1 MIAGTKILRCSGE
14 EKIFI
19 NHSLSIVMTKYFL
32 FLFLLHLSSIYLLK
46 AKPIETQHVTD
57 ANVFGHVI
65 DAETGEHIPFINLLI
80 EGTRIGTITDVTG
93 HYLLTNLPVGTHVLV
108 VQGLGYETT
117 RMPFTAVARQTIQ
130 VNIEVRPT
138 LLALDEI
145 IITASP
151 TASGFR
157 YQPNQRFVG
166 EDLQRRSEASFGEM
180 LNGESGVSMRSMGS
194 APARPVIRGL
204 DGDRILVLQNGE
216 RMGDISETSADHS
229 IALDPLAASR
239 VEVVRGPASL
249 LYGSSALGGVINLMT
264 TDIPD
269 DADPG
274 TSGILS
280 LQGATVNT
288 MGAGFGRI
296 THSQDP
302 WAASARFSYRKAG
315 NITTPEG
322 SIPGTEMENY
332 DGSLGFGFQKEQNKG
347 GISLSLAGQ
356 HYGLPGHSFHPD
368 EKVEIDMQRQTLQG
382 RWIYQRAGFFD
393 RGQLRFNASRMLQD
407 ELEFSESEGVTE
419 ETIGLSFRKHT
430 FSSTATIQHK
440 PFSLF
445 ARGAMGLSLY
455 AHHLDVGGFEAFTP
469 GERRLALGLFTFQEI
484 PLSDIFRLQA
494 GIRFD
499 FQHTGAI
506 PNEIFSQANDS
517 RNALNYSGSIGVNHR
532 PLPGWEIGGQ
542 FARSHRN
549 PNIQELFA
557 HGVHLGA
564 GVYEIGNTSLK
575 DEIGNG
581 GDFFVR
587 YAEGRI
593 EMELATFVNHFY
605 NFIIFQPTGETD
617 PQSGFPIF
625 AYESDEARLVGGE
638 FSLNYK
644 PVKALHLGL
653 GLDYVSGRRIANGKE
668 NLPFIPPLR
677 FRASVEYDLGWGWL
691 GGKFQVTATQEKI
704 APKELPTEGYTLTG
718 VSAGVRL
725 SKAGHQVL
733 ILRADNLLNTSY
745 RDHLSRIEDRNFLM
759 PGRNINL
766 AYRWFF

>member
-1 MIAGTKILRCSGE
+1 MK
-14 EKIFI
+14 KIFVI
-19 NHSLSIVMTKYFL
+19 LLILNFWMTYPQFANPAE
-32 FLFLLHLSSIYLLK
+32 SR
-46 AKPIETQHVTD
+46 PVTD
-57 ANVFGHVI
+57 ANLFGHVI
-65 DAETGEHIPFINLLI
+65 DTVTGEHIPFINLLI
-80 EGTRIGTITDVTG
+80 EGTRIGTITDASG
-93 HYLLTNLPVGTHVLV
+93 HYMLTNLPVGEHILI
-108 VQGLGYETT
+108 VQGMGYETT
-117 RMPFTAVARQTIQ
+117 RLPFTAIAQQTLELD
-130 VNIEVRPT
+130 IEVRST
-138 LLALDEI
+138 HISLDEI

-157 YQPNQRFVG
+157 YQPDKRFTG

-180 LNGESGVSMRSMGS
+180 LNGESGVTMRSMGS

-269 DADPG
+269 DTDPG

-296 THSQDP
+296 THSRDP

-315 NITTPEG
+315 NTNTPAG
-322 SIPGTEMENY
+322 IIPGTYMNNY
-332 DGSLGFGFQKEQNKG
+332 DGSLGFGFNKG
-347 GISLSLAGQ
+347 QNLGGLSLSMAGQ

-368 EKVEIDMQRQTLQG
+368 EKVEIEMQRQTLQG
-382 RWIYQRAGFFD
+382 RWNYQRNGFFD
-393 RGQLRFNASRMLQD
+393 KGQIRFNASRMLQD
-407 ELEFSESEGVTE
+407 ELEFTESDGIQE
-419 ETIGLSFRKHT
+419 ETIGLSFKKQT
-430 FSSTATIQHK
+430 FSSTSTIQHK

-455 AHHLDVGGFEAFTP
+455 AHHLDVTGFEAFTP
-469 GERRLALGLFTFQEI
+469 GERRLAMGVFTFQEI

-499 FQHTGAI
+499 FQHTSAI
-506 PNEIFSQANDS
+506 PNEVFTSAEKT

-557 HGVHLGA
+557 NGVHLGA
-564 GVYEIGNTSLK
+564 GVFEIGNTALK

-581 GDFFVR
+581 GDFFIR
-587 YAEGRI
+587 YAGNKL

-617 PQSGFPIF
+617 PASSFPIF
-625 AYESDEARLVGGE
+625 VYEGDEARLIGGE
-638 FSLNYK
+638 LSLGWN
-644 PVKALHLGL
+644 PLEALQIGL
-653 GLDYVSGRRIANGKE
+653 GLDYVSGRRIGNGKE
-668 NLPFIPPLR
+668 NLPFMPPLR
-677 FRASVEYDLGWGWL
+677 FRADLEYDLGWGWL
-691 GGKFQVTATQEKI
+691 GGKFLATSTQDKI
-704 APKELPTEGYTLTG
+704 APEELPTDGYSLVG
-718 VSAGVRL
+718 LSAGVRL
-725 SKAGHQVL
+725 SKAGHHVI

-745 RDHLSRIEDRNFLM
+745 RDHLSRMEDRNFLM
-759 PGRNINL
+759 PGRNFNL

>member
-1 MIAGTKILRCSGE
+1 MRKQL
-14 EKIFI
+14 IF
-19 NHSLSIVMTKYFL
+19 YFL
-32 FLFLLHLSSIYLLK
+32 LLFITINTLQANPSESR
-46 AKPIETQHVTD
+46 PVTD
-57 ANVFGHVI
+57 ANIFGHVI
-65 DAETGEHIPFINLLI
+65 DAGTGEHIPFINLLI
-80 EGTRIGTITDVTG
+80 EGTRIGTITDVSG
-93 HYLLTNLPVGTHVLV
+93 HYILTNLPVGEHVLI
-108 VQGLGYETT
+108 VQGMGFETT
-117 RMPFTAVARQTIQ
+117 RVSFTAVAQQTLEIDL
-130 VNIEVRPT
+130 EVQPIHI
-138 LLALDEI
+138 ALNEI

-157 YQPNQRFVG
+157 YQPDKRFTG

-269 DADPG
+269 DADTG

-280 LQGATVNT
+280 FQGATVNT

-296 THSQDP
+296 THSNDP
-302 WAASARFSYRKAG
+302 WAASARFSYRQAG
-315 NITTPEG
+315 NINTPEG
-322 SIPGTEMENY
+322 AIPGTEMKNY
-332 DGSLGFGFQKEQNKG
+332 DGSLGLGFHKGQNRG
-347 GISLSLAGQ
+347 GLSFSMAGQ
-356 HYGLPGHSFHPD
+356 HYGLPGHSFHLD
-368 EKVEIDMQRQTLQG
+368 EKVEIAMQRQTLQG
-382 RWIYQRAGFFD
+382 RWNYQREGFFD
-393 RGQLRFNASRMLQD
+393 KGQVRFNASRMLQD
-407 ELEFSESEGVTE
+407 ELELSEPAGISV

-430 FSSTATIQHK
+430 FSSTATLQHK
-440 PFSLF
+440 PHSIF
-445 ARGAMGLSLY
+445 ARGAMGMSLY
-455 AHHLDVGGFEAFTP
+455 AHDLDVSGMEAFTP
-469 GERRLALGLFTFQEI
+469 GERRLAMGLFTFQEI

-499 FQHTGAI
+499 LQHTSARA
-506 PNEIFSQANDS
+506 NEIFSQVGEA
-517 RNALNYSGSIGVNHR
+517 RNAINYSGSFGVNHR
-532 PLPGWEIGGQ
+532 PLPNWEIGGQ

-557 HGVHLGA
+557 QGVHLGA
-564 GVYEIGNTSLK
+564 GVYEVGNTALK

-581 GDFFVR
+581 GDFFIR
-587 YAEGRI
+587 YGGGRI

-617 PQSGFPIF
+617 QESGFPIF
-625 AYESDEARLVGGE
+625 AYEGDEARLIGGE
-638 FSLNYK
+638 FSLGYN
-644 PVKALHLGL
+644 PIEALQLGL
-653 GLDYVSGRRIANGKE
+653 GLDYVMGRRIGNGKE

-677 FRASVEYDLGWGWL
+677 FRTTVEYDLGWGWL
-691 GGKFQVTATQEKI
+691 GGKFQATTTQNKV
-704 APKELPTEGYTLTG
+704 APEELPTEGYTLVGLT
-718 VSAGVRL
+718 AGVRL
-725 SKAGHQVL
+725 SKAGHHVI
-733 ILRADNLLNTSY
+733 ILRADNLLNTKY
-745 RDHLSRIEDRNFLM
+745 RDHLSRMEDRNFLM